1 MSTDF
6 VIIGYSGHAYVVI
19 ESAFESNLNIIGY
32 TMPQISNSNPYDLS
46 YLGSES
52 DADFI
57 GLKKDCNYILGVGDN
72 EIRERIYNSLI
83 AQGEEVSTVINPS
96 AKIAESV
103 VIGKGVFI
111 SAGAIIN
118 PQSKIKEAAIINS
131 GAIIEHE
138 CEIDKA
144 SHIGPGSVLCGNV
157 YVGERAFIGANSVV
171 KQGVKIGHNVI
182 IGAGAVVLSDVPNNC
197 KLVGNPGRLV

>member
-52 DADFI
+52 DANFI
-57 GLKKDCNYILGVGDN
+57 GLKKDFNYILGVGDN
-72 EIRERIYNSLI
+72 ETRERIYNNLI
-83 AQGEEVSTVINPS
+83 ADGEKVSSVINPS

-131 GAIIEHE
+131 GAIVEHE

-144 SHIGPGSVLCGNV
+144 SHIGPGAVLCGNV
-157 YVGERAFIGANSVV
+157 YVGKRTFVGANSVV
-171 KQGVKIGHNVI
+171 KQGVKIGHDAI
-182 IGAGAVVLSDVPNNC
+182 IGAGAVVLSDVADND
-197 KLVGNPGRLV
+197 KLVGNPGRLL